1 MKSRIYHALL
11 TAVFLFEIPFKIRL
25 YLRAMN
31 RKKKQNS
38 KQHKT
43 ELIPPAAS
51 QALSKDP
58 LQLYLNEISKFP
70 VLSKQEE
77 EKLSRL
83 FYEKKDPLLA
93 QALAQAN
100 LRFVVKIAAEYTR
113 FGARLIDLIQEGN
126 MGLIY
131 AIKEFN
137 PYKGARLITY
147 AVWWIRGYIQEYLL
161 RQYSLVR
168 LGSSAKQKKLFY
180 FLKKQQEY
188 LSALPYTEAK
198 TLPVYSGFKEK
209 DIRAMRDRMTA
220 RDISLD
226 QPVSKNSHVTL
237 LDTQVQEEGSSM
249 EEKLSVLQEEKQLKK
264 AIEELKP
271 SLNTKE
277 LFLLDKRLLSESPLT
292 LREIGEK
299 FSITREA
306 VRQAENRLIKKI
318 KDQLSYLKQS
328 QNA

>member
-1 MKSRIYHALL
+1 
-11 TAVFLFEIPFKIRL
+11 
-25 YLRAMN
+25 MN
-31 RKKKQNS
+31 RKT
-38 KQHKT
+38 KQHKA
-43 ELIPPAAS
+43 ELIPPSTGLADD
-51 QALSKDP
+51 L

-70 VLSKQEE
+70 VLSKEE
-77 EKLSRL
+77 EENLSRR
-83 FYEKKDPLLA
+83 FYEKKDPRLA
-93 QALAQAN
+93 KALAEAN

-126 MGLIY
+126 MGLIH

-137 PYKGARLITY
+137 PYKGVRLITY

-168 LGSSAKQKKLFY
+168 IGTSAKQKKLFY

-198 TLPVYSGFKEK
+198 TLPAYSGFKEK
-209 DIRAMRDRMTA
+209 DMRAMRDRVTA
-220 RDISLD
+220 RDLSLD
-226 QPVSKNSHVTL
+226 QPVSKNSNITL
-237 LDTQVQEEGSSM
+237 LDTQIQEEESSI
-249 EEKLSVLQEEKQLKK
+249 EEKLSALQEEKQLKK
-264 AIEELKP
+264 AVEKLKP
-271 SLNTKE
+271 GLNAKE
-277 LFLLDKRLLSESPLT
+277 LFLLDQRLLSENPLT

-306 VRQAENRLIKKI
+306 VRQVENRLIKKI
-318 KDQLSYLKQS
+318 KDQLTCLKQS